1 MHREQCPDQ
10 FYGCWSSNSRNDA
23 SGLLQAITQFDFIM
37 AFVCAHICLSHM
49 IGITVKLQ
57 KKTNDIYKAFTMV
70 SDVAATYQNI
80 RMKLDEH
87 FEEIF
92 DAPVA
97 MAAKVAVVPGAPR
110 VVGRQEHRLN
120 APAVSTKEY

>member
-1 MHREQCPDQ
+1 M
-10 FYGCWSSNSRNDA
+10 
-23 SGLLQAITQFDFIM
+23 T
-37 AFVCAHICLSHM
+37 
-49 IGITVKLQ
+49 GITVKLQ
-57 KKTNDIYKAFTMV
+57 KKTNDIYKAYTMV
-70 SDVAATYQNI
+70 SDVRATYQNI

-92 DAPVA
+92 D
-97 MAAKVAVVPGAPR
+97 AAKVAVVPGAPR

>member
-1 MHREQCPDQ
+1 
-10 FYGCWSSNSRNDA
+10 
-23 SGLLQAITQFDFIM
+23 
-37 AFVCAHICLSHM
+37 
-49 IGITVKLQ
+49 
-57 KKTNDIYKAFTMV
+57 MV
-70 SDVAATYQNI
+70 SDVTATYQNI

-92 DAPVA
+92 D
-97 MAAKVAVVPGAPR
+97 AAKVAVVPGAPR